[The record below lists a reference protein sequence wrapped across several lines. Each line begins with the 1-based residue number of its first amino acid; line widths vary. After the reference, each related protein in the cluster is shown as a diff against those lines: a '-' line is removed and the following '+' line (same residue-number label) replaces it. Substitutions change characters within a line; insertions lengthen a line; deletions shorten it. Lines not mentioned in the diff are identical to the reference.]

1 MTFPPPS
8 PLSYNTPVMS
18 NRMAVIFLLSPSRSD
33 AAMGFSIRKT
43 TAVDECRR
51 GEYFTCVLYLENAS
65 QLEKESV
72 AGRQRTLP
80 SQ

>member
-1 MTFPPPS
+1 
-8 PLSYNTPVMS
+8 
-18 NRMAVIFLLSPSRSD
+18 
-33 AAMGFSIRKT
+33 MGFSIRKT